1 MELQVLSSVQLDC
14 IIERLPNSI
23 FACCSSLTSFD
34 VPECIKVIEFGAF
47 DRCTN
52 LQAINL
58 NKGLR
63 ILENRAFEKCTNL
76 VSLNIPESIEK
87 IGNGYGYCFKDCKNL
102 KMLSTMQEKQKLQAY
117 LWV

>member
-1 MELQVLSSVQLDC
+1 M
-14 IIERLPNSI
+14 NSAHLI
-23 FACCSSLTSFD
+23 DAQ
-34 VPECIKVIEFGAF
+34 
-47 DRCTN
+47 N

-87 IGNGYGYCFKDCKNL
+87 IGNGYGYYFKDCKNL
-102 KMLSTMQEKQKLQAY
+102 KDVISVYIIKK
-117 LWV
+117 